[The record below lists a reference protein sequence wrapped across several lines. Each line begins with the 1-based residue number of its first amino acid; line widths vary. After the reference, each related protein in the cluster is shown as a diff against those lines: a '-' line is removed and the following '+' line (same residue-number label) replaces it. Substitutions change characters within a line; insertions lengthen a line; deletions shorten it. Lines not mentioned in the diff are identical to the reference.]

1 MILVAGA
8 LLATALGA
16 SLLAGRLRVP
26 GLVAFLGIGMAVGSD
41 GFGWID
47 FSDYQLE
54 RNIGIVALGLILFE
68 GGLATSIEGLMLSLQ
83 FIIVGICFILP
94 WALVLYALWR
104 FMKRRRRIEPTST
117 PAPA

>member
-26 GLVAFLGIGMAVGSD
+26 GLVAFLGVGMAIGSD

-47 FSDYQLE
+47 FNDYQLE
-54 RNIGIVALGLILFE
+54 RSIGIIALALILFE
-68 GGLATSIEGLMLSLQ
+68 GGLASSIDELRPVALGALSLA
-83 FIIVGICFILP
+83 IIL
-94 WALVLYALWR
+94 AN
-104 FMKRRRRIEPTST
+104 EH
-117 PAPA
+117 